1 VVGTQINLDGNDLP
15 VSQATVDRVSEAVES
30 EWEVADAVDL
40 QQRLVPGIETSDEAV
55 KTRRNQQ
62 ITIDTQSTDGAVVT
76 FHPST

>member
-40 QQRLVPGIETSDEAV
+40 QQRLVLTRWKTILLTSTLAAQGYYTTLYN
-55 KTRRNQQ
+55 TR
-62 ITIDTQSTDGAVVT
+62 IKLHIKPVA
-76 FHPST
+76 